1 MATTSKRARA
11 NEVVWQVRSK
21 LDQVLSACDKLQG
34 CIEHHYAVCDLHTER
49 TPEAQAHRDAV
60 KLYKLI
66 DAMTTKLIDWELTAE
81 RTRPRTK

>member
-49 TPEAQAHRDAV
+49 T
-60 KLYKLI
+60 
-66 DAMTTKLIDWELTAE
+66 
-81 RTRPRTK
+81 RPRTK